1 MPLSGTDIGL
11 GMVGEKDEETQAQNK
26 IPLVPLSLACS
37 FAKVLNNLG
46 LSPRRLPLP
55 ISVAETGDR
64 DGRRMSLPSKCP
76 FPPRS
81 PSRSLM
87 LDLSLPAGRQ
97 TYTDATETQM
107 GSTWNVTGVFCLF
120 PTKLGVSR
128 GTWVYVHVFN
138 RTRVFVWRTGLSFW

>member
-1 MPLSGTDIGL
+1 M
-11 GMVGEKDEETQAQNK
+11 
-26 IPLVPLSLACS
+26 
-37 FAKVLNNLG
+37 
-46 LSPRRLPLP
+46 P
-55 ISVAETGDR
+55 ISVAETGGR
-64 DGRRMSLPSKCP
+64 DGRRLSLPSKCP

-97 TYTDATETQM
+97 TYTDAIETQM
-107 GSTWNVTGVFCLF
+107 GSIWNVTGVFCLF
-120 PTKLGVSR
+120 PTELGVSR